1 MDEAELCIGE
11 NCAICPKKLQ
21 HAVMRV
27 LKQSEFSEVLGM
39 LDKNLRAEI
48 SDKEK
53 ATYDS
58 IRKQGEY
65 LRSLITTENSKAVAT
80 VKAEFD
86 QKDQALKQDCR
97 RFIRDGISEQLYRLR
112 PQQHQASGPLAQIAA
127 TTRSDAIEPNPLT
140 KESCVEEVMER
151 VMKRVDKNLEGKL
164 DDFRKKVS
172 QEIAANQQR
181 WVGCQARCE
190 TLMTA
195 CKDQIKFMQ
204 QEEIAA
210 KLSDV
215 FEKKEVSCRR
225 NDIVEDQIAKMGEDI
240 RQLQLKLGA
249 HVERSAKTVQAKAIS
264 EQHMRQIADGV
275 DSEIS
280 EMRAEFEGKIESL
293 RQELTD
299 YHGQSIS
306 GLTSL
311 SKARHDLES
320 RMKDMGEK
328 HDEIREGLEKK
339 ATVEGV
345 TKALD
350 AKLEELK
357 ANNRKTK
364 QDLEGLIDRVRSS
377 VELAHMHI
385 QAVKKDLDGK
395 AIVEELTK
403 HLDAKLEELKSH
415 SIKTKRDLDG
425 FRSELA
431 ASSMKGNQLKTRM
444 DGTDKLLRELQANE
458 MNLMA
463 EAKTTLEKALGAVRA
478 DMDDQI
484 GAVRQEMDACKSDS
498 ASGLAELRKIC
509 DETQTRMGSVDGEI
523 EKAKR
528 DLAEEVTSSCTQFV
542 EHIESKLAAN
552 DSQALRTEIA
562 NKMDELTGK
571 CEKQHQRLDKWMPWV
586 IRSKDE
592 VQYLESRVTDWEAKI
607 KALSLQEPERRA
619 DSSEK
624 ELDLAVHAEAS
635 PPGES
640 PAEGEPMSP
649 PSQPAAEPEP
659 SSGSGTPPTTSKAE
673 DSPTQ
678 SPTPPAPTSGGAGA
692 ATSGEAPASADAAA
706 ASSDASAGR
715 AETADVP
722 GTGTAP
728 GASRP
733 SSGTV
738 DAGVSFVHPEDP
750 AVSAI
755 TKDIEK
761 DLMKKLGAS
770 ASEKKS
776 LLKNQFLK
784 CHPDKGPDDSAAWFW
799 YKDWLKENKAW
810 YLGVAPGPA

>member
-1 MDEAELCIGE
+1 MLFFGPCQSPKPAEQKASQGQHPDGQQEPMDEAELCIGE

-345 TKALD
+345 TKA
-350 AKLEELK
+350 
-357 ANNRKTK
+357 
-364 QDLEGLIDRVRSS
+364 
-377 VELAHMHI
+377 
-385 QAVKKDLDGK
+385 
-395 AIVEELTK
+395 
-403 HLDAKLEELKSH
+403 LDAKLEELKSH

-776 LLKNQFLK
+776 LIKSQFLK
-784 CHPDKGPDDSAAWFW
+784 CHPDKGPNDSAAMIW
-799 YKDWLKENKAW
+799 YQDWLKENKTW
-810 YLGVAPGPA
+810 FINFAPRAA